1 MPIHV
6 LPRRPFAAAKAQRR
20 RFAVAAI
27 AIAAVMHTASAE
39 SRNRGS
45 VLSLPSVSTEV
56 AAPASILSETPFQ
69 KFLVLSCSGDAG
81 SSICTA
87 KVSGLLARER
97 VIVQFVSCIATTTEG
112 GELGNINL
120 AVTDATSTKLFG
132 GHFIAPTFRGG
143 AANQIHL
150 ASQPMLLTFNT
161 NQILHVEATPNGGSL
176 TLARCGVSGVK
187 QKLG

>member
-69 KFLVLSCSGDAG
+69 KF
-81 SSICTA
+81 
-87 KVSGLLARER
+87 
-97 VIVQFVSCIATTTEG
+97 
-112 GELGNINL
+112 
-120 AVTDATSTKLFG
+120 ATSTKLFG